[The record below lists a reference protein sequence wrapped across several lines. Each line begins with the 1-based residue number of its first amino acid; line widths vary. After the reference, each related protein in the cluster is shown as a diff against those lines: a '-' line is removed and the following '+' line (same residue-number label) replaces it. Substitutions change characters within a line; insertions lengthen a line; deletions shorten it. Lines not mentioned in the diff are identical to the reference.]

1 MASNPK
7 FEEIRPLCTAKY
19 VQPPNA
25 TKGGNCK
32 NTNVKLFNNWVQQPN
47 DDNSMKKE
55 VSTVPV
61 KRFAS
66 RVFNR
71 FQLP

>member
-25 TKGGNCK
+25 TRKGENCK
-32 NTNVKLFNNWVQQPN
+32 NTKLFNNWVQQPN
-47 DDNSMKKE
+47 DSMKRE
-55 VSTVPV
+55 VSTRNISSVV
-61 KRFAS
+61 EF
-66 RVFNR
+66 
-71 FQLP
+71 

>member
-25 TKGGNCK
+25 ARKGENCK
-32 NTNVKLFNNWVQQPN
+32 NTKLFNNWVQQTN
-47 DDNSMKKE
+47 DNSMKKE

>member
-25 TKGGNCK
+25 TRKGENCK
-32 NTNVKLFNNWVQQPN
+32 NKKLFNNWVLQPN
-47 DDNSMKKE
+47 DNSMKKE

>member
-25 TKGGNCK
+25 TRKGENCK
-32 NTNVKLFNNWVQQPN
+32 NTKLFNNWVQQPN
-47 DDNSMKKE
+47 DSMKKE
-55 VSTVPV
+55 VSTLPV

-66 RVFNR
+66 QVFNR

>member
-25 TKGGNCK
+25 TRKGENCK
-32 NTNVKLFNNWVQQPN
+32 NHMKLFNNWVQQTN
-47 DDNSMKKE
+47 DNSMKKE

>member
-32 NTNVKLFNNWVQQPN
+32 NTNVKLFNNWVQQPS
-47 DDNSMKKE
+47 DDSMKKE

-66 RVFNR
+66 LVFNR

>member
-25 TKGGNCK
+25 TRKGENCK
-32 NTNVKLFNNWVQQPN
+32 NMKLFNNWVQQTN
-47 DDNSMKKE
+47 DNSIMKKE

-71 FQLP
+71 FQLL

>member
-61 KRFAS
+61 KRFALL
-66 RVFNR
+66 VFNR

>member
-66 RVFNR
+66 LVFNR

>member
-25 TKGGNCK
+25 TRKGENCK
-32 NTNVKLFNNWVQQPN
+32 NTKLFNNWVQQTN
-47 DDNSMKKE
+47 DNSIMKKE